1 MKRSKVNKVLLKV
14 AVNRGIS
21 VNEVRSEIQK
31 AFDEGMRS
39 NDLKVK
45 AYWQGIPHKKDKPT
59 IEEVICF
66 LSKDV
71 KNKI

>member
-1 MKRSKVNKVLLKV
+1 MKRSKLDKVLFKI
-14 AVNRGIS
+14 AANHEIS
-21 VNEVRSEIQK
+21 VAEVRSEIQK

-39 NDLKVK
+39 NDVKVK

>member
-1 MKRSKVNKVLLKV
+1 MKRSKLDKVLFKV
-14 AVNRGIS
+14 AANHEIS
-21 VNEVRSEIQK
+21 VTEVRSEIQK
-31 AFDEGMRS
+31 AFDEGMRN
-39 NDLKVK
+39 NDVKVK